1 MNSSSL
7 LSQYLVYILCLAFF
21 RDFVDGS
28 RPAVFRNLAKR
39 SPAFHL
45 WDDEYLK
52 SLPGAN
58 ETLVFVEP
66 DLKENRSNVEGAR
79 DIPLLE
85 FMEIY
90 HTSPIYMV
98 QGLPKILRYAGM
110 MVLHFYYVRLVLDR
124 GS

>member
-1 MNSSSL
+1 M
-7 LSQYLVYILCLAFF
+7 
-21 RDFVDGS
+21 
-28 RPAVFRNLAKR
+28 FRNLAKR

-98 QGLPKILRYAGM
+98 QGLPKILRYVGM
-110 MVLHFYYVRLVLDR
+110 MVLVSGFCSFWTLSLPKGILSNRPCPCVRLCPSLNISETVH
-124 GS
+124 